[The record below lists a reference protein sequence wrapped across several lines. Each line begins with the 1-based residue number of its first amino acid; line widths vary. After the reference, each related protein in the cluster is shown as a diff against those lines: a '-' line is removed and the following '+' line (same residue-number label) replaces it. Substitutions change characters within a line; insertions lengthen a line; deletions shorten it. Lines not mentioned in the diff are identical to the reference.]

1 MKKGFITLG
10 ILMLMFCINLDA
22 VSLWENDTMD
32 MYSETKAHR
41 LGDIV
46 TIIINETSKATSKAA
61 SSTKGENNMTLSAGT
76 GPFKFLPGTTGKV
89 ENDFAGDASTAR
101 SGDLQAKIT
110 ATIVKIFSNGNF
122 LIKGTRRV
130 TVNSEIQEIEISGIA
145 RPEDI
150 LQDNSI
156 QSAYLAD
163 ANVKYNGRGIVG
175 DIQRPGLLN
184 KLFQFL
190 F

>member
-1 MKKGFITLG
+1 MKKGFITFG
-10 ILMLMFCINLDA
+10 ILLLLICINLNA
-22 VSLWENDTMD
+22 VSLWENNAMD

-46 TIIINETSKATSKAA
+46 TIIINESAKATSQAA
-61 SSTKGENNMTLSAGT
+61 SSTKGENNMTLTAGT
-76 GPFKFLPGTTGKV
+76 GPLKFLPGATGKV
-89 ENDFAGDASTAR
+89 ANDFSGDASTVR
-101 SGDLQAKIT
+101 TGNLQAKIT

-122 LIKGTRRV
+122 FVKGTRRV

-163 ANVKYNGRGIVG
+163 AKVKYNGRGIVG
-175 DIQRPGLLN
+175 DIQRPGLIN

>member
-1 MKKGFITLG
+1 
-10 ILMLMFCINLDA
+10 
-22 VSLWENDTMD
+22 
-32 MYSETKAHR
+32 
-41 LGDIV
+41 
-46 TIIINETSKATSKAA
+46 
-61 SSTKGENNMTLSAGT
+61 
-76 GPFKFLPGTTGKV
+76 
-89 ENDFAGDASTAR
+89 
-101 SGDLQAKIT
+101 
-110 ATIVKIFSNGNF
+110 
-122 LIKGTRRV
+122 
-130 TVNSEIQEIEISGIA
+130 
-145 RPEDI
+145 PEDI

>member
-1 MKKGFITLG
+1 MKKVFTTFGLM
-10 ILMLMFCINLDA
+10 ILLLCLNLNA
-22 VSLWENDTMD
+22 VSLWSESTND

-46 TIIINETSKATSKAA
+46 TIIINETAKATSKAA
-61 SSTKGENNMTLSAGT
+61 SSTKGENNMTLTAGT
-76 GPFKFLPGTTGKV
+76 GPFKFLPGTTGKI
-89 ENDFAGDASTAR
+89 ENDFSGDGSTAR
-101 SGDLQAKIT
+101 SGDLQARIT

-122 LIKGTRRV
+122 QIKGTRRV

-156 QSAYLAD
+156 QSVYLAD

-175 DIQRPGLLN
+175 DIQRPGMLN